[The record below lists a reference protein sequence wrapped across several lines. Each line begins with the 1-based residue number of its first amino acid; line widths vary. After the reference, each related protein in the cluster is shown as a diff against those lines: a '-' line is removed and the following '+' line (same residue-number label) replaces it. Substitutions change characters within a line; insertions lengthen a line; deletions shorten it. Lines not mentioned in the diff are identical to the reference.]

1 MDTIHFYNRHFIRV
15 DKYNRILHGF
25 SDAFET
31 AEEGDICIN
40 ENGSHQFRLF
50 PNGEENPSL
59 IGENC
64 VHLYMWTGEEIRE
77 TTLEE
82 REAELEE
89 IEASRPTPAPSL
101 EEKIDLIGMQLS
113 ALMLESMSKSQTVEA
128 IGAQL
133 AQISLEVMEL
143 KST

>member
-1 MDTIHFYNRHFIRV
+1 MDYLYKHYIYV
-15 DKYNRILHGF
+15 DVSGRILSGF
-25 SDAFET
+25 SDAFEQPKED
-31 AEEGDICIN
+31 AICIN
-40 ENGSHQFRLF
+40 EKGGYQFRLF
-50 PNGEENPSL
+50 PDGEENPPL

-77 TTLEE
+77 TTPEE

-89 IEASRPTPAPSL
+89 IEAFRPTPAPSL

-113 ALMLESMSKSQTVEA
+113 AFMLESMSKNQTVEA

-133 AQISLEVMEL
+133 TQVSLEVMEL

>member
-50 PNGEENPSL
+50 FDEEENPSL
-59 IGENC
+59 IENHI
-64 VHLYMWTGEEIRE
+64 HLYMWTGEEIRE
-77 TTLEE
+77 TTPEE
-82 REAELEE
+82 REAELKE
-89 IEASRPTPAPSL
+89 IEASRPLPALSL

-133 AQISLEVMEL
+133 AQVSLEVMEL

>member
-1 MDTIHFYNRHFIRV
+1 MNYYKHYISLDGN
-15 DKYNRILHGF
+15 KRIIYGF
-25 SDAFET
+25 SDAFEQPKED
-31 AEEGDICIN
+31 AICIN
-40 ENGSHQFRLF
+40 KKGGYQFCLF
-50 PNGEENPSL
+50 SGGEENPPL

-77 TTLEE
+77 TTPEE

-89 IEASRPTPAPSL
+89 IEAFRPTPAPSL

-113 ALMLESMSKSQTVEA
+113 ALMLESMSKNQTVEA

-133 AQISLEVMEL
+133 TQVSLEVMEL